1 MHQVF
6 QVVLDFQANH
16 EVPKIRYQNIN
27 RLSASRRFKKTTF
40 QTRGWVP
47 EDNLLCRLDFLG
59 YHLFL
64 EHHLHPYSKK
74 REEDLEIHLKNLMC
88 SAP

>member
-16 EVPKIRYQNIN
+16 EVPEIRYQNIN

-40 QTRGWVP
+40 QTRGWAP

-64 EHHLHPYSKK
+64 EHHLHPYSKENG
-74 REEDLEIHLKNLMC
+74 RRLSDL
-88 SAP
+88 S